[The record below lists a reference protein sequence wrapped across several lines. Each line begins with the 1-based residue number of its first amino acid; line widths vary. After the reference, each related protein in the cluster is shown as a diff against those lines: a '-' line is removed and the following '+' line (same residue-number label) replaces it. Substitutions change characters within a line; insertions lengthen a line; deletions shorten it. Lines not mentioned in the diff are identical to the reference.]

1 MSLRDLCTDSGLS
14 VGGLY
19 AYIKNKDD
27 LTHLIQSHGFI
38 LTRRTM
44 LAHTRDVPYTPDKL
58 FAAVRAHLY
67 LSELMPAWFRFSF
80 MEAKRSEERRVGTE
94 CVSPCRYRG
103 LPYHS
108 KKK

>member
-1 MSLRDLCTDSGLS
+1 MIRRPPRSTRTDHSFPTRRSSDLLLRDLCTDSGLS

-44 LAHTRDVPYTPDKL
+44 LAHTLDVPYTPDKL

-67 LSELMPAWFRFSF
+67 LDRKSTRLNS
-80 MEAKRSEERRVGTE
+80 S
-94 CVSPCRYRG
+94 
-103 LPYHS
+103 H
-108 KKK
+108 